1 MLILLDE
8 QIDVRMKQALSDFS
22 VFTVQDMGWLG
33 MKNGLLREQLNQ
45 KGFHFFITADK
56 NLPFQQNLSSI
67 TFGIILINTP
77 TLLWAHQQQFVPALI
92 NLLSQPIEVF
102 PKVTH
107 ISVEGLSKGKKVT
120 ALTTL
125 LPEEELVSINFRST

>member
-1 MLILLDE
+1 MF
-8 QIDVRMKQALSDFS
+8 VKQALSDFS
-22 VFTVQDMGWLG
+22 VFTVQDMGWIG

-67 TFGIILINTP
+67 TFGIVLLDTP
-77 TLLWAHQQQFVPALI
+77 TLLWVHQQQFAPALT
-92 NLLSQPIEVF
+92 NLLSQPVEVS

-125 LPEEELVSINFRST
+125 LSAEELVFINFRST